1 MRLKITLIPEFE
13 GQGISINYNHHIA
26 TWLCKNIVA
35 ANTEFE
41 KLIFDDVD
49 CFTFSKLLI
58 PGRKFAIVHDRIY
71 INSERVEL
79 YFSTVYDEIGEAL
92 YHNAEKMYALK
103 IGERRFFVDE
113 VKIFKEK
120 RLKSKETF
128 VTLSPIT
135 VSENGYFLFP
145 NSKSY
150 FSKIKECLIKKAKKF
165 GYEFENSFEMR
176 ILKAKPK
183 LIRVFNNAV
192 RCLEMAFEVEGC
204 ESLMEVGYKTGF
216 GKLNTFGFGMVKA

>member
-13 GQGISINYNHHIA
+13 RQGISINYNQHIA
-26 TWLCKNIVA
+26 TWLCKNIIA
-35 ANTEFE
+35 SDSSLERI
-41 KLIFDDVD
+41 IFDDVD

-58 PGRKFAIVHDRIY
+58 PGRKFAIIHDKIF
-71 INSERVEL
+71 IDSDRVEL
-79 YFSTVYDEIGEAL
+79 YFSTIYEKIGEAL

-120 RLKSKETF
+120 RISSKETF

-135 VSENGYFLFP
+135 VSENGSYLFP
-145 NSKSY
+145 NSNEY
-150 FSKIKECLIKKAKKF
+150 FLKIKEWLMRKAEKF
-165 GYEFENSFEMR
+165 GYEFEDFFEMR
-176 ILKAKPK
+176 VLKAKPK
-183 LIRVFNNAV
+183 LIRVFDNAV

-204 ESLMEVGYKTGF
+204 ESLLEIGYKTGF